1 MRNSA
6 TYRALENAQPLT
18 WVISVGQSS
27 KPVNMRIKLARTHF
41 PEVRSRRPSRAPS
54 VKGMPSAI
62 LFTARSPFKCYDP
75 NETRIYFEPS
85 PLYTNGISLLFLS
98 G

>member
-27 KPVNMRIKLARTHF
+27 KPVNMRIKLART
-41 PEVRSRRPSRAPS
+41 P
-54 VKGMPSAI
+54 
-62 LFTARSPFKCYDP
+62 LLARSSCTSPKSGHAALHAPHSAFKCYDP